1 MCSWVVHVESC
12 CTPTDVIHGV
22 RMTTVTMMLM
32 NIMMNGL
39 TLTVNVTVDGHSC
52 VTIQHMMCIHR
63 VLHIVVVAH
72 TELYLMMLHTHL
84 LYLTALQG
92 DAFPLNLLMCF
103 QILMKF
109 EINLN

>member
-1 MCSWVVHVESC
+1 
-12 CTPTDVIHGV
+12 
-22 RMTTVTMMLM
+22 MLM
-32 NIMMNGL
+32 KMMM
-39 TLTVNVTVDGHSC
+39 TITTHVTVDGHSC